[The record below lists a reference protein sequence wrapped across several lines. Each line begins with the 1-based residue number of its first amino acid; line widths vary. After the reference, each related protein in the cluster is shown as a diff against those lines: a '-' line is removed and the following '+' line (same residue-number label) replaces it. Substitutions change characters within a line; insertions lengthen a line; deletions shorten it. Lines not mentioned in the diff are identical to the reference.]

1 MAGTQVTWRVALL
14 VSLAAKLLLWGWI
27 TSADPGRFWDDG
39 DTRSYV
45 NPALS
50 LVEQHVF
57 AVAPDQ
63 PHTPEVNRTPGY
75 PAFLAASFILFGKSL
90 AVVVLLQIILSVG
103 TLALVGSLSQ
113 AVFGRR
119 RVATLTVWI
128 GALDLL
134 SLTFSQ
140 ILLTETLFTFVLA
153 AAAWAG
159 LRARRGDG
167 GPRWAAACGLL
178 LGLGALVRPIGYYLP
193 LPLALVLGVC
203 GASGRRSRFVVSLSV
218 AALIPAAI
226 VLGGWQLRN
235 HATAGVWAFSTE
247 ISGEV
252 DRRAAR
258 IERLASLNDDGSDIR
273 GRGQNRDAPV
283 TGEREGAA
291 LLLRHPVLFLRTSVW
306 NAARTMAGP
315 GEHRFIR
322 LLGYPRPDAP
332 GLDLRRV
339 LVRQAQGQDRRWLDF
354 DWFADKWLRPPRWPI
369 LPFALSATHLA
380 VVDLGL
386 LFWLVRAL
394 GRRRMSAP
402 DLVVMAIL
410 GYLLVTSGAGSR
422 FRVPIM
428 PFASIYAAAGYFGL
442 DRCTKSVSRAR
453 KNDV

>member
-1 MAGTQVTWRVALL
+1 MARTQVTWRVALL

-27 TSADPGRFWDDG
+27 TGADPARFWDDG

-45 NPALS
+45 DPALS
-50 LVEQHVF
+50 LIEQHVF
-57 AVAPDQ
+57 AVAPDK
-63 PHTPEVNRTPGY
+63 PHIPNVNRTPGY
-75 PAFLAASFILFGKSL
+75 PAFLAASFILFGNSL

-103 TLALVGSLSQ
+103 TLALVGSLAQ
-113 AVFGRR
+113 AAFGRR
-119 RVATLTVWI
+119 RVATLAVWF

-134 SLTFSQ
+134 SLAFSQ
-140 ILLTETLFTFVLA
+140 ILLTETLFTFILA

-159 LRARRGDG
+159 LRACRGDG
-167 GPRWAAACGLL
+167 GSRWAAACGLL
-178 LGLGALVRPIGYYLP
+178 LGLAALVRPVGYYLP
-193 LPLALVLGVC
+193 LPLALVLGAC
-203 GASGRRSRFVVSLSV
+203 GASGRRSRFVMSLSV
-218 AALIPAAI
+218 ATLIPAAI
-226 VLGGWQLRN
+226 VLGAWQLHN
-235 HATAGVWAFSTE
+235 HATAGVWTFSTE
-247 ISGEV
+247 MAAEV
-252 DRRAAR
+252 DRRAGR

-273 GRGQNRDAPV
+273 GHAQNRDTPV
-283 TGEREGAA
+283 TGELKGAA

-306 NAARTMAGP
+306 NAVRTMAGP

-339 LVRQAQGQDRRWLDF
+339 LVRPAQGQDRRWLDF

-380 VVDLGL
+380 VLNLGL
-386 LFWLVRAL
+386 LFCLVRAL

-402 DLVVMAIL
+402 DLVVVTIL
-410 GYLLVTSGAGSR
+410 GYLLVTSGSGSR

-428 PFASIYAAAGYFGL
+428 PFASIYAAAGYLGL
-442 DRCTKSVSRAR
+442 DRCTKAVSRAR